1 MMIHIKNEKKEVVSS
16 SKNIAGVKRWA
27 NKNGVNSIRLYRVGG
42 HSGRMV
48 ISFDDKHECECPFE
62 NYKIMLGFVMRW
74 RNAYGSY
81 LFIENDSVGLL
92 SLGNYRLNE
101 LVLNG

>member
-16 SKNIAGVKRWA
+16 SKNLAGVKRWA
-27 NKNGVNSIRLYRVGG
+27 NKNGVNSIRLYKASG

-48 ISFDDKHECECPFE
+48 ICFDDKHECECPFE
-62 NYKIMLGFVMRW
+62 NYKIMLDFVMRW